1 MTALRLTLCAVLITL
16 AGCVNQSVRSTQVPE
31 INVPATPI
39 AEAFLLDVGIIA
51 FDPGLDDHD
60 EDDDLPIYPEVRR
73 AESLFL
79 PNKLASALQESGAW
93 GAVRVL
99 PDEDQLTDLIVTGKI
114 LHSDGEKLQL
124 AMQATDS
131 RGVVWLDETYEAHA
145 SSYAYTVTSRSAQ
158 DPFQAIFNNI
168 ANDLF
173 AVLHQVELSERR
185 EVRLVTELRF
195 AQSFSAQAFE
205 GYLVKNDADEPYVI
219 ARLPAEEDPMLGRV
233 RKIRERDH
241 LFIDTLQ
248 DYYINFDELMTDPYH
263 EWRRLSYEEVIA
275 IQELKAESTRQL
287 ITGAIAVLGGIAAQV
302 EGDHQASRAAG
313 RIAVLGGAYIIKSG
327 LYKRNETQIHVEA
340 LQELGE
346 SMEMEIAPKVIELED
361 RTITLSGSVEDQ
373 YAQWRDL
380 LAEIYNREVGDL
392 QPLEAHTNDPATL

>member
-1 MTALRLTLCAVLITL
+1 MSALRLVLCILLML
-16 AGCVNQSVRSTQVPE
+16 ATGCVNHTVRSTQVPA
-31 INVPATPI
+31 INVPAAPI
-39 AEAFLLDVGIIA
+39 PEAFLLDVGIVA
-51 FDPGLDDHD
+51 FDPGIDDHD
-60 EDDDLPIYPEVRR
+60 EDEDMPIYPEVRR

-79 PNKLASALQESGAW
+79 PNQLAAALQESGAW

-99 PDEDQLTDLIVTGKI
+99 PDESQLTDLVITGKI

-124 AMQATDS
+124 AVRASDS
-131 RGVVWLDETYEAHA
+131 RGVTWLDKTYKSHA
-145 SSYAYTVTSRSAQ
+145 SGYAYTVTARSSQ
-158 DPFQAIFNNI
+158 DPFQAIFNQI
-168 ANDLF
+168 ANDLL
-173 AVLHQVELSERR
+173 AALEKVELGERR
-185 EVRLVTELRF
+185 EVRLVTELLF
-195 AQSFSAQAFE
+195 AQSFSEEAFR
-205 GYLVKNDADEPYVI
+205 GYLVRGSGKTYSIV
-219 ARLPAEEDPMLGRV
+219 RLPAEEDPMLNRV

-248 DYYINFDELMTDPYH
+248 DYYVTFDELMSDPYH

-275 IQELKAESTRQL
+275 IQELKAQSRQQL

-302 EGDHQASRAAG
+302 EGDHEASRAAG

-380 LAEIYNREVGDL
+380 LAEIYRKEVGDL
-392 QPLEAHTNDPATL
+392 QPLEAVASDPATL